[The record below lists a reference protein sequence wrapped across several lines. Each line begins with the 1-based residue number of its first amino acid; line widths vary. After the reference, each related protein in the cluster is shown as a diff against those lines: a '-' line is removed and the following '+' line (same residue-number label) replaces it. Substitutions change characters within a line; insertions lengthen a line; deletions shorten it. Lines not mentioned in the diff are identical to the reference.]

1 MVLRRALG
9 VAVGL
14 PAKVGR
20 IPVDA
25 VKGSLSVVRLVSEAV
40 ADREVHSP
48 ADGHRH
54 IAVKGE
60 GGEKFAAD
68 LETALGVVEGVE
80 RAEVNGVLGEVLVV
94 ADGVADDLLV
104 DVVDEVE
111 REHGLADEPHA
122 GAAHPGR
129 AGSLVEEA
137 VHAGAN
143 LAGWGVAVVA
153 ASMRMR
159 FLPSAVP
166 AVLGLA
172 DVSPPLRAML
182 ERTVGRKAADNC
194 FSAGLL
200 ASQVLAVQ
208 PVGLM
213 LAFAR
218 RASHVAELRARRDVW
233 HRRAG
238 ELIRPDSYR
247 AEPLTRAPRP
257 APLPD
262 GPVETVQRWSGPVS
276 FTASAGVFAFTRN
289 AERAEGVVVAG
300 VPKAARLGREA
311 FCGQLSRALAERDAL
326 VMDPASLRRLD
337 RVDRVL
343 LDAAALRTGHMIIDE
358 VIPLTP
364 TPDPQPGRSA
374 DPGPHG
380 PERGRSGEAGPHS
393 SEPEHSAEAGAVDG
407 GSGGEG
413 YAPEELYAR
422 AHALVD
428 LSRPRSVGREGAWLL
443 SPLSRASRLFEDDA
457 EVTARLAALRGKGA
471 LVLLLEHRDAP
482 VALVSVVP
490 ELHPTAEALVVAARK
505 AGLVIVVG
513 DGRGLDKR
521 LRVDGLRVVP
531 PADAVRA
538 LQAEDHV
545 VALVSPDDREALWAA
560 DVGIGVLTEDG
571 PPPWGADVL
580 CGPGLET
587 ACLLLDCVPKAHD
600 NSRRSART
608 AKLGSL
614 TALLLSAA
622 GPATTADKRAQLA
635 VDLAGFSAF
644 AQGAWAGLALTRM
657 PAPVSVDRTPWYS
670 WPVKEVLDHLRTS
683 PEGLTEEEAAHRRAG
698 EGHETPQRHG
708 LTRLVLEEL
717 DNPLTPALALGA
729 GVSAVVGSVTDAT
742 LIGVVLSTNAVMS
755 GLQRLGADRALRGL
769 VGRSAV
775 KVRITR
781 PDGEHEAVG
790 EDLVPGDIIRF
801 TAGDSVPADCRLLS
815 ADNVEMDESSLTGES
830 QLVAKEAEPSFSPL
844 VAERRSML
852 YQGTVV
858 AAGDAVGVV
867 VATGSATEVGR
878 TAHLAGAIY
887 RETGVER
894 RLRELTRV
902 TLPVSLAAGISL
914 LGSNLLRGQPFGRA
928 LGSAV
933 SLAVAA
939 VPEGL
944 PFVATAA
951 ELATARRLT
960 RRGALVRNPATI
972 EALGRVDVLC
982 FDKTGTLT
990 EGRLRL
996 REVSDG
1002 VASAPVGELPD
1013 RLLEVVG
1020 VAMRA
1025 GPDLNGE
1032 RPPHPTDRAVMYAV
1046 DELALSE
1053 RMEPWERLDELP
1065 FEPARG
1071 YHAVLGSS
1079 PQGRWLSVKGAPELV
1094 LDKCATWQRDG
1105 ESVPFDAAAR
1115 AQVADEIEALARRG
1129 FRVLAVA
1136 DRPAPEDEFAELT
1149 EEGVQGLVFLGLLCI
1164 ADPVRPT
1171 AAAAVARLRTAGVG
1185 IIMITGDHPSTAEAI
1200 AADLGILDGR
1210 VMTGADL
1217 DELGDADLAKALS
1230 DVSVFARMTP
1240 AQKART
1246 VGALR
1251 TMGKVVAVTGDGAND
1266 APAIRLADVGI
1277 ALGERASP
1285 AAREAADVVI
1295 TDNRIETITQAIAD
1309 CRAMW
1314 RSTRDAL
1321 AVLLGGNLGEIGF
1334 TVGTGLLMGASP
1346 LNVRQLLL
1354 VNMLTDLLPAIAL
1367 AVRPPHRVTKADLL
1381 AEGPE
1386 RSLGAALTHD
1396 IAVRGITTAAAA
1408 FAAFV
1413 LGHSGGSRLQASTT
1427 GLVALVAT
1435 QLFQTIAAGGR
1446 DPLVLASGVFSL
1458 TVLAAVVQIPG
1469 LSHFFGSRP
1478 LMPQCWLIAY
1488 ASAATAAALAFVLT
1502 RIPIPDASAGLPARL
1517 RESLPTLLP
1526 ERVRSRFAVL
1536 TTLLQP

>member
-9 VAVGL
+9 AAVGL
-14 PAKVGR
+14 PARVGR
-20 IPVDA
+20 IPADA
-25 VKGSLSVVRLVSEAV
+25 VKGSLSVVRLVSAAA
-40 ADREVHSP
+40 ADREVHGP

-68 LETALGVVEGVE
+68 LETALEAVDGVS
-80 RAEVNGVLGEVLVV
+80 RAEVNGVLGHVLVV
-94 ADGVADDLLV
+94 HEGVVDEDLLAI
-104 DVVDEVE
+104 VDEVE
-111 REHGLADEPHA
+111 REHGLEDEPHLRA
-122 GAAHPGR
+122 VHPGE
-129 AGSLVEEA
+129 AGSLVSEA

-143 LAGWGVAVVA
+143 LVGWGVAAVA
-153 ASMRMR
+153 ATLRVA
-159 FLPSAVP
+159 FLPSAVS
-166 AVLGLA
+166 AVLGLT
-172 DVSPPLRAML
+172 DVNPPLRTAL
-182 ERTVGRKAADNC
+182 ERTVGKRAADSC
-194 FSAGLL
+194 FSVGLL
-200 ASQVLAVQ
+200 ASQVLAAQ
-208 PVGLM
+208 PVGL
-213 LAFAR
+213 LLSFSR
-218 RASHVAELRARRDVW
+218 RASHVAELRARRAVW
-233 HRRAG
+233 HRRAADLVAERG
-238 ELIRPDSYR
+238 SFQ
-247 AEPLTRAPRP
+247 AEPLVRAPRP
-257 APLPD
+257 VPLPE
-262 GPVETVQRWSGPVS
+262 GPVEGVQRWSGPFS
-276 FTASAGVFAFTRN
+276 ATATAGAWAFTQD
-289 AERAEGVVVAG
+289 AGRAQGVLVAG
-300 VPKAARLGREA
+300 VPKAARLGRES

-326 VMDPASLRRLD
+326 VLDTAFLRRLD

-343 LDAAALRTGHMIIDE
+343 LDAAALRTGRMIIDA
-358 VIPLTP
+358 VVPI
-364 TPDPQPGRSA
+364 SA
-374 DPGPHG
+374 EYG
-380 PERGRSGEAGPHS
+380 PEA
-393 SEPEHSAEAGAVDG
+393 
-407 GSGGEG
+407 
-413 YAPEELYAR
+413 LYAR
-422 AHALVD
+422 AHALAD
-428 LSRPRSVGREGAWLL
+428 LTRPRAVARADGWLM
-443 SPLSRASRLFEDDA
+443 SPLSRGSTLFDGEPDLA
-457 EVTARLAALRGKGA
+457 ERIAVLRRRGA

-482 VALVSVVP
+482 AALVSVVP
-490 ELHPTAEALVVAARK
+490 ELHPTAEALVASARK
-505 AGLVIVVG
+505 AGLVLITG
-513 DGRGLDKR
+513 DGRGLEQR
-521 LRVDGLRVVP
+521 LRVDGLRAGA

-538 LQAEDHV
+538 LQADAHV
-545 VALVSPDDREALWAA
+545 VALVSPEDREALSAA
-560 DVGIGVLTEDG
+560 DVGIGVLVDAA

-587 ACLLLDCVPKAHD
+587 VCLLLDSVPRAHD

-622 GPATTADKRAQLA
+622 GPAETSDRRAQLA
-635 VDLAGFSAF
+635 VDLSGFSAF
-644 AQGAWAGLALTRM
+644 AQGAWAGLGLSRL
-657 PAPVSVDRTPWYS
+657 PRPISVDRTPWHS
-670 WPVKEVLDHLRTS
+670 WPAEEVLDHLDSAAT
-683 PEGLTEEEAAHRRAG
+683 GLTGEEAAKRRTGA
-698 EGHETPQRHG
+698 GHESPHEHG
-708 LTRLVLEEL
+708 LSRLVLEEL

-742 LIGVVLSTNAVMS
+742 LIGVVLATNAVLS

-769 VGRSAV
+769 VDRSAV
-775 KVRITR
+775 KVRLTR
-781 PDGEHEAVG
+781 PDGERAAAG
-790 EDLVPGDIIRF
+790 EDLVPGDVIRF

-815 ADNVEMDESSLTGES
+815 ADNLEMDESSLTGES
-830 QLVAKEAEPSFSPL
+830 QLVEKEAEPSFSPL
-844 VAERRSML
+844 VAERRSMV

-858 AAGDAVGVV
+858 AAGEAVGVV
-867 VATGSATEVGR
+867 VATGSSTEVGR
-878 TAHLAGAIY
+878 TAHLAGAEY

-894 RLRELTRV
+894 RLRALTRV

-996 REVSDG
+996 RQVSDG
-1002 VASAPVGELPD
+1002 VDSAPVEDLPD
-1013 RLLEVVG
+1013 GLLEVVA

-1046 DELALSE
+1046 DELGLGG
-1053 RMEPWERLDELP
+1053 RMEKWERLDELP

-1071 YHAVLGSS
+1071 YHAVLGASS
-1079 PQGRWLSVKGAPELV
+1079 TGRWLSVKGAPELV
-1094 LDKCATWQRDG
+1094 LERCATWQREG
-1105 ESVPFDAAAR
+1105 ASRPFDAVAR
-1115 AQVADEIEALARRG
+1115 ARVAEEIEALARRG

-1136 DRPAPEDEFAELT
+1136 DREMPVGRRAELT
-1149 EEGVQGLVFLGLLCI
+1149 ELTEEHVADLVFLGLLCI

-1217 DELGDADLAKALS
+1217 DALSDAELAKALS

-1246 VGALR
+1246 VGALHAL
-1251 TMGKVVAVTGDGAND
+1251 GKVVAVTGDGAND

-1285 AAREAADVVI
+1285 AARESADVVI
-1295 TDNRIETITQAIAD
+1295 TDNRIETITEAIAD

-1334 TVGTGLLMGASP
+1334 TVGTGVLMGASP

-1386 RSLGAALTHD
+1386 RSLGTALTHD
-1396 IAVRGITTAAAA
+1396 ICVRGVTTAAAA

-1413 LGHSGGSRLQASTT
+1413 LGLAGGTRLQASTT

-1446 DPLVLASGVFSL
+1446 DPLVFASGVFSL

-1469 LSHFFGSRP
+1469 LSHFFGCRP
-1478 LMPQCWLIAY
+1478 LLPHGWFVAY
-1488 ASAATAAALAFVLT
+1488 MAAASAAILAFVLT
-1502 RIPIPDASAGLPARL
+1502 RIPIPDASAGIPARL
-1517 RESLPTLLP
+1517 REVVPAVLP
-1526 ERVRSRFAVL
+1526 ERVRVRLAAFTAVL
-1536 TTLLQP
+1536 PV

>member
-1 MVLRRALG
+1 MVLARALG
-9 VAVGL
+9 AAIGL
-14 PAKVGR
+14 PARIGR
-20 IPVDA
+20 FPADA
-25 VKGSLSVVRLVSEAV
+25 VKGSLSVVRLVSAAS
-40 ADREVHSP
+40 ADREVHGP

-68 LETALGVVEGVE
+68 LEEALTAVDGVS
-80 RAEVNGVLGEVLVV
+80 RAEVNGILGHVLVV
-94 ADGVADDLLV
+94 HEGVADDDLIAI
-104 DVVDEVE
+104 VDEVE
-111 REHGLADEPHA
+111 RAHGLEDEPHLRA
-122 GAAHPGR
+122 VHPGEV
-129 AGSLVEEA
+129 GSLVSET

-143 LAGWGVAVVA
+143 LAGWGVAAVA
-153 ASMRMR
+153 AALRVAY
-159 FLPSAVP
+159 LPSAVS
-166 AVLGLA
+166 AVLGLT
-172 DVSPPLRAML
+172 DVNPPLRAAL
-182 ERTVGRKAADNC
+182 ERTVGKQAADTC

-200 ASQVLAVQ
+200 ASQVLAAQ
-208 PVGLM
+208 PVGL
-213 LAFAR
+213 LLSFAR
-218 RASHVAELRARRDVW
+218 RASHVAELRARREVW
-233 HRRAG
+233 HRRAADLVVPG
-238 ELIRPDSYR
+238 AYR
-247 AEPLTRAPRP
+247 AEPLERAPRP
-257 APLPD
+257 MPLPE
-262 GPVETVQRWSGPVS
+262 GPVETVQRWSGPLSV
-276 FTASAGVFAFTRN
+276 TVTAGVWAFTRD
-289 AERAEGVVVAG
+289 AGRAQGVLVGG

-326 VMDPASLRRLD
+326 VMDTAFLRRLD

-343 LDAAALRTGHMIIDE
+343 LDAAALRTGRMIIDE
-358 VIPLTP
+358 VVPV
-364 TPDPQPGRSA
+364 SA
-374 DPGPHG
+374 EHG
-380 PERGRSGEAGPHS
+380 PEA
-393 SEPEHSAEAGAVDG
+393 
-407 GSGGEG
+407 
-413 YAPEELYAR
+413 LYAR
-422 AHALVD
+422 AHTLAD
-428 LSRPRSVGREGAWLL
+428 LARPRAVARADGWLL
-443 SPLSRASRLFEDDA
+443 SPLSRGSTLFEGDSA
-457 EVTARLAALRGKGA
+457 EESAIAERLAVLRRRGA

-482 VALVSVVP
+482 AALVSVVP
-490 ELHPTAEALVVAARK
+490 ELHSTAEALVAASRK
-505 AGLVIVVG
+505 AGLVLITG
-513 DGRGLDKR
+513 DGRGLEHR
-521 LRVDGLRVVP
+521 LRVDGFRAGR
-531 PADAVRA
+531 PAEAVRA
-538 LQAEDHV
+538 LQADAHV
-545 VALVSPDDREALWAA
+545 VALVSPGDRAALSAA
-560 DVGIGVLTEDG
+560 DVGIGVLTGEA
-571 PPPWGADVL
+571 PPWGADVL

-587 ACLLLDCVPKAHD
+587 ACLLLDSVPAAHD

-614 TALLLSAA
+614 TAMLLSAA
-622 GPATTADKRAQLA
+622 GPAATADRRAQLA
-635 VDLAGFSAF
+635 VDLSGFSAF
-644 AQGAWAGLALTRM
+644 AQGSWAGLGFSRLPR
-657 PAPVSVDRTPWYS
+657 PLSVDRTPWHS
-670 WPVKEVLDHLRTS
+670 WPADEVLDHLDSAVT
-683 PEGLTEEEAAHRRAG
+683 GLTGEEAAKRRAG
-698 EGHETPQRHG
+698 EGHESPHEHG
-708 LTRLVLEEL
+708 LSRLVMEEL

-742 LIGVVLSTNAVMS
+742 LIAVVLTTNAFLS

-769 VGRSAV
+769 VDRSAV
-775 KVRITR
+775 RVRIAR
-781 PDGEHEAVG
+781 PDGEHAAVG
-790 EDLVPGDIIRF
+790 EDLVPGDVIRF

-815 ADNVEMDESSLTGES
+815 ADNLEMDESSLTGES
-830 QLVAKEAEPSFSPL
+830 QLVEKEAEPSFSPL
-844 VAERRSML
+844 VAERHSML

-858 AAGDAVGVV
+858 AAGEAVGVV
-867 VATGSATEVGR
+867 VATGSSTEVGR
-878 TAHLAGAIY
+878 TAHLAGAEY

-902 TLPVSLAAGISL
+902 TLPVSLAAGLSL

-996 REVSDG
+996 RVVSDG
-1002 VASAPVGELPD
+1002 VDSAEVEDLPD
-1013 RLLEVVG
+1013 RLVEVVA

-1025 GPDLNGE
+1025 GPELNGE

-1046 DELALSE
+1046 DELGLGA
-1053 RMEPWERLDELP
+1053 RMERWERLDELP

-1079 PQGRWLSVKGAPELV
+1079 STGRWLSVKGAPELV

-1105 ESVPFDAAAR
+1105 EGRPFDAVAR
-1115 AQVADEIEALARRG
+1115 ARVAEEIEALARRG

-1136 DRPAPEDEFAELT
+1136 DRAAPERLLT
-1149 EEGVQGLVFLGLLCI
+1149 EEDVKDLVFLGLLCI

-1210 VMTGADL
+1210 VMTGADIDAL
-1217 DELGDADLAKALS
+1217 SDADLGKALS

-1246 VGALR
+1246 VGALH
-1251 TMGKVVAVTGDGAND
+1251 TLGKVVAVTGDGAND

-1285 AAREAADVVI
+1285 AARESADVVI
-1295 TDNRIETITQAIAD
+1295 TDNRIETITEAIAD

-1334 TVGTGLLMGASP
+1334 TVGVGVLVGASP

-1386 RSLGAALTHD
+1386 RSLGVALTHD
-1396 IAVRGITTAAAA
+1396 IAVRGVTTAAAA
-1408 FAAFV
+1408 SAAFM

-1446 DPLVLASGVFSL
+1446 DPLVFASGVFSL

-1469 LSHFFGSRP
+1469 LSHFFGCRP
-1478 LMPQCWLIAY
+1478 LLPQGWLIAY
-1488 ASAATAAALAFVLT
+1488 AAAATAAATAFVLT
-1502 RIPIPDASAGLPARL
+1502 RIPIPDASSGIPARL
-1517 RESLPTLLP
+1517 REVLPAVLP
-1526 ERVRSRFAVL
+1526 KAVRTRLAAFAVL
-1536 TTLLQP
+1536 FTP